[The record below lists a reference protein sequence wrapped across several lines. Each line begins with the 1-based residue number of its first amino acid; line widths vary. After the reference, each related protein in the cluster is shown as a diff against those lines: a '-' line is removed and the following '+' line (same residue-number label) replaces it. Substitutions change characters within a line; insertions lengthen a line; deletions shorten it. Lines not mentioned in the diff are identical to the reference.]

1 MSSRTKSEV
10 DSANREQTRAFF
22 KREGIFGMGLSMNPH
37 LEIITMLFL
46 VFAGIFIKLFFE
58 ASPTING
65 LNGPATT
72 TIWGYSLSA
81 FSLFILLFSSM
92 YLQKNEEKT
101 RGLGFLEND
110 NESFIGKVK
119 TITISFLGLHSIP
132 ILLTLLFVFTIIV
145 LNFTYY
151 KKINSNNVSDSYNQ
165 YSNYSTFLLLIQVVL
180 LSKYMLDLVNSKADS
195 SNIKLKN
202 KGKISGFSIILST
215 INFIFALIMYI
226 LLNFYT
232 TDDGNYEEF
241 S

>member
-1 MSSRTKSEV
+1 M
-10 DSANREQTRAFF
+10 AAEQTNAFY
-22 KREGIFGMGLSMNPH
+22 KREGIFGMGLSMNIH

-92 YLQKNEEKT
+92 YLQKNENPA
-101 RGLGFLEND
+101 RGFGFLEDTND
-110 NESFIGKVK
+110 SFINKVK
-119 TITISFLGLHSIP
+119 SITISFLGLHSIP
-132 ILLTLLFVFTIIV
+132 ILLTLLFVSIIA

-151 KKINSNNVSDSYNQ
+151 KKINSNSVSDSYKQ
-165 YSNYSTFLLLIQVVL
+165 YSNYSTFLLLIQVIL
-180 LSKYMLDLVNSKADS
+180 LSKYIMDLVNSKV
-195 SNIKLKN
+195 
-202 KGKISGFSIILST
+202 ST
-215 INFIFALIMYI
+215 
-226 LLNFYT
+226 
-232 TDDGNYEEF
+232 